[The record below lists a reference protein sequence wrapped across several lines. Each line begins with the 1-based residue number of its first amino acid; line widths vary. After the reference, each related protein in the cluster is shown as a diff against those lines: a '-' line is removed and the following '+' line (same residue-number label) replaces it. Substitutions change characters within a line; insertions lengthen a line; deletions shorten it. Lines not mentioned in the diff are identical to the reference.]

1 MIKDGSLNI
10 RRDLIEEKEMLI
22 KKSIESKIAQA
33 IDGLESELNQLQ
45 FTFSVVS
52 DDGDLI
58 SALVAGTNDL
68 L

>member
-33 IDGLESELNQLQ
+33 IDGLESELNQL
-45 FTFSVVS
+45 
-52 DDGDLI
+52 
-58 SALVAGTNDL
+58 
-68 L
+68 

>member
-1 MIKDGSLNI
+1 
-10 RRDLIEEKEMLI
+10 MLI

-33 IDGLESELNQLQ
+33 VDGLQSELNQLE

-68 L
+68 LQQSFGSAVR